1 MYFDFFLFNPETKCK
16 SELKVF
22 ETIINYGKE
31 RFLIHPVFEVF
42 LEIKWYRTWLFYGMY
57 VLAYMMF
64 LMGLAGYALF
74 HLGNIYDGGPKY
86 DFKVSYVNGVLNY

>member
-1 MYFDFFLFNPETKCK
+1 
-16 SELKVF
+16 
-22 ETIINYGKE
+22 
-31 RFLIHPVFEVF
+31 
-42 LEIKWYRTWLFYGMY
+42 MY

>member
-1 MYFDFFLFNPETKCK
+1 
-16 SELKVF
+16 
-22 ETIINYGKE
+22 
-31 RFLIHPVFEVF
+31 
-42 LEIKWYRTWLFYGMY
+42 MY

-86 DFKVSYVNGVLNY
+86 DFKVSYVNGVFNYLYFAIIEKCDNSKIDCKCHLWNSECNNCIYCK